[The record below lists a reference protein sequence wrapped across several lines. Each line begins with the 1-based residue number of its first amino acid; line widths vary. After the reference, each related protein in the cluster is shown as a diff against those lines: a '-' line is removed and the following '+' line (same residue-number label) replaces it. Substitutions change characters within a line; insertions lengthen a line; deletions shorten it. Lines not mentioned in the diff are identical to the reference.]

1 MFTSLG
7 RVHQVLREELEP
19 TDGCCTQKHLF
30 AIHSQENNSSSLSL
44 PHGCSG
50 SEKVEIEP
58 YVLVHHEREGLQPA
72 RREICK
78 GILLNCRIPTPVIA
92 IEELPQKMLTYDS
105 TVVLQPSENC
115 IRDDLA
121 LEALIIST
129 AAYAGRG
136 IGASELRANNAA
148 KVYLSICLGLQAAG
162 VLSIQRVPAL
172 WIDIGDQAYKA
183 KTDEPTSNEDQSIT
197 SSCDQ
202 EHGGLAER
210 KFLTTGS
217 AERKEC
223 NDFSVAP
230 SLGEDPYPQPLL
242 VMERKAA
249 SSQHSQENNPICRVA
264 LRLYGLQQLER
275 EVDKL
280 SLHTNAAYYAVGQAY
295 SDAIETIIDG
305 LPETRAPASD
315 I

>member
-172 WIDIGDQAYKA
+172 WIDIGDQAYKVRRW
-183 KTDEPTSNEDQSIT
+183 N
-197 SSCDQ
+197 
-202 EHGGLAER
+202 LY
-210 KFLTTGS
+210 LT
-217 AERKEC
+217 
-223 NDFSVAP
+223 F
-230 SLGEDPYPQPLL
+230 
-242 VMERKAA
+242 
-249 SSQHSQENNPICRVA
+249 
-264 LRLYGLQQLER
+264 
-275 EVDKL
+275 L
-280 SLHTNAAYYAVGQAY
+280 SLVNLSQRFVSRRRQTNRLLMKIKASPRAA
-295 SDAIETIIDG
+295 
-305 LPETRAPASD
+305 TRSTEDLRRENSSRPVQPKEKSGVD
-315 I
+315 L